1 MTTQAHNDTSLRV
14 LIVAPFG
21 RDAALLSRVLN
32 QANIR
37 AEACPD
43 IPTLCSS
50 VKTGAGAVLVADEAL
65 GPEGMQLLS
74 ACVLDQETWSDL
86 PVFVLTHENE
96 SEYRLRLKEL
106 EPLGNVAILER
117 PVRGETLVSAFR
129 MGLRARE
136 HQYQVRA
143 RLEAESAAGRALR
156 ESEQRYRKLAESL
169 PQLVWT
175 SSPDGNCDYL
185 SRQWVE
191 YTGVPEEQQ
200 TGSAWLS
207 QIHPDDRERTS
218 AAWQASYTNGTQY
231 DVEYRL
237 RRSDG
242 EYRWFKTRAV
252 PVKDAQGRIQKWFG
266 SCTDIED
273 QKRISEERRELL
285 SREQRARRL
294 AELLNR
300 VGPMLLAEVDSARL
314 AQKVIDLATQL
325 TGAQFGAFHQV
336 GALTKAEEWGLS
348 GITKDEFDAL
358 DLPRNVDITGA
369 TISADITAD
378 EELKSSS
385 TSTAAAEAAVRS
397 YLGVPVLSRF
407 GVPLGALIFGS
418 KEAGIFE
425 ELHVK
430 LAEGIAAQAA
440 IALDNARMFTEAQQI
455 QETLRRSNL
464 ELRRA
469 NEDLNQFAYSA
480 SHDLQEP
487 LRMVALY
494 SQMLQRKYQPLL
506 DRTGSE
512 YLGYMVQGA
521 RRMELLLKD
530 LLDYTQVVSGE
541 HGEVSGADVN
551 VVLQDVINNLRQV
564 IEESDAQI
572 ESIGPLPILA
582 VKEVHLLQ
590 LLQNL
595 IGNALKYRSALRPRI
610 CVSAVRDQKLCQV
623 SVQDNGIGI
632 APQYTKQVFGLFK
645 RLHGNAQYEGTGIG
659 LAICQKIVERYGGHI
674 WAESKG
680 EGKGCTFSF
689 TLPCVN

>member
-1 MTTQAHNDTSLRV
+1 MSIQSSDDTSHRV

-21 RDAALLSRVLN
+21 RDAALLTRVLT
-32 QANIR
+32 QAQIQ

-43 IPTLCSS
+43 IATLC
-50 VKTGAGAVLVADEAL
+50 VGVHAGVGAILVADEAL
-65 GPEGMQLLS
+65 EPEAMRLLTE
-74 ACVLDQETWSDL
+74 CVHGQEPWSDL

-96 SEYRLRLKEL
+96 FEHRLRLKQL
-106 EPLGNVAILER
+106 EPLGNVTLLER
-117 PVRGETLVSAFR
+117 PLRGETLVSAFR

-136 HQYQVRA
+136 HQYQLRV
-143 RLEAESAAGRALR
+143 RLEAELEAVRALR

-175 SSPDGNCDYL
+175 CTPDGNCDYL
-185 SRQWVE
+185 SRQWLE
-191 YTGVPEEQQ
+191 YTGVPEQQ
-200 TGSAWLS
+200 QLGLAWVSLV
-207 QIHPDDRERTS
+207 HPDDRNRTS
-218 AAWQASYTNGTQY
+218 AAWQAAYQSGSQY
-231 DVEYRL
+231 DLEYRL
-237 RRSDG
+237 RRHDG
-242 EYRWFKTRAV
+242 QYRWFKTRGL
-252 PVKDAQGRIQKWFG
+252 PVEDEQGRVQKWFG

-300 VGPMLLAEVDSARL
+300 VGPMLLAEMDSALL
-314 AQKVIDLATQL
+314 AQKIIDLATQL
-325 TGAQFGAFHQV
+325 TGAQFGAFQQV
-336 GALTKAEEWGLS
+336 AAAQKTGDWALS
-348 GITKDEFDAL
+348 GISRAEL
-358 DLPRNVDITGA
+358 DQLGLPPSQDLGQFTVLENLAIARPVDSQLEGGSIV
-369 TISADITAD
+369 
-378 EELKSSS
+378 L
-385 TSTAAAEAAVRS
+385 S
-397 YLGVPVLSRF
+397 YLAVPVISRA
-407 GVPLGALIFGS
+407 GISLGALIFGS
-418 KEAGIFE
+418 REAGAFE

-440 IALDNARMFTEAQQI
+440 IALDNARLFAEAQRT

-494 SQMLQRKYQPLL
+494 SQMMQRKYQTLL
-506 DRTGSE
+506 DGTGAE

-541 HGEVSGADVN
+541 HEEVNGADVN
-551 VVLQDVINNLRQV
+551 LVLQDAVNNLRQS
-564 IEESDAQI
+564 INESGAKV
-572 ESIGPLPILA
+572 ESSGTLPVLA
-582 VKEVHLLQ
+582 IKEVHLLQ

-595 IGNALKYRSALRPRI
+595 IGNALKYRSALKPHVYI
-610 CVSAVRDQKLCQV
+610 SAVRDQKLWQL
-623 SVQDNGIGI
+623 SVRDNGIGI

-645 RLHGNAQYEGTGIG
+645 RLHGNSQYEGTGIG

-674 WAESKG
+674 WVDSEG

-689 TLPCVN
+689 TLPGVT